1 MKENWWKWIGGL
13 LILYSIIVGLLID
26 VPDLPVIHESIRN
39 LFYHVCMWF
48 AMIIIMGVSFVNS
61 LRFLRTFNLRYDTLA
76 AEAARTG
83 LLFGFLGIFTGMIW
97 ARFTW
102 GDFWVKDPQL
112 NGAAVTILIYLAYL
126 VLRSS
131 IDEEQKR
138 ARISAVYAV
147 FAFVLLIVFIG
158 VLPRLS
164 EGSIHPGKDG
174 NPGLGVKG
182 LDSTMRLVFY
192 PAIAGWVITGVMIWK
207 IRVRLSRL
215 KTRLEELQS

>member
-1 MKENWWKWIGGL
+1 MKENLWKWLGGI
-13 LILYSIIVGLLID
+13 LILYSIFAGLLIR

-48 AMIIIMGVSFVNS
+48 AMIVVMAVSFVNS

-83 LLFGFLGIFTGMIW
+83 LLFGFLGILTGMVW

-138 ARISAVYAV
+138 ARISAVYAI

-158 VLPRLS
+158 ILPRLS
-164 EGSIHPGKDG
+164 EGSIHPGKGG
-174 NPGLGVKG
+174 NPGLGVNG

-192 PAIAGWVITGVMIWK
+192 PAIAGWVITGIIIWR
-207 IRVRLSRL
+207 IRVRLVQLKSRID
-215 KTRLEELQS
+215 ELND

>member
-1 MKENWWKWIGGL
+1 MKKNLWKWIGGL
-13 LILYSIIVGLLID
+13 LILYSLVAGLLIK

-39 LFYHVCMWF
+39 LFYHVCIWF
-48 AMIIIMGVSFVNS
+48 AMIVMMGVSFINS
-61 LRFLRTFNLRYDTLA
+61 LSFLRTFDLRFDTLA

-97 ARFTW
+97 AKFTW
-102 GDFWVKDPQL
+102 GEFWVKDPQL
-112 NGAAVTILIYLAYL
+112 NGAALTILIYTAYL

-131 IDEEQKR
+131 MDEEQKR

-174 NPGLGVKG
+174 NPGLGLNG
-182 LDSTMRLVFY
+182 LDSTLRLVFY
-192 PAIAGWVITGVMIWK
+192 PAIAGWILTGVLIWK
-207 IRVRLSRL
+207 IRVRLNLL
-215 KTRLEELQS
+215 KARIEELEG

>member
-1 MKENWWKWIGGL
+1 MKQNWWKWLGGV
-13 LILYSIIVGLLID
+13 LILYSIGAGLLIR
-26 VPDLPVIHESIRN
+26 VPELPVIHESIRN

-48 AMIIIMGVSFVNS
+48 AMIVIMGISFVNS
-61 LRFLRTFNLRYDTLA
+61 LRFLSSFDLRYDTMA
-76 AEAARTG
+76 AESARTG

-97 ARFTW
+97 AKFTW
-102 GDFWVKDPQL
+102 GEFWVKDPQL
-112 NGAAVTILIYLAYL
+112 NGAAVTILIYMAYL

-158 VLPRLS
+158 VLPRMS

-174 NPGLGVKG
+174 SPGLGVNG

-192 PAIAGWVITGVMIWK
+192 PAIIGWIITGVIIWK
-207 IRVRLSRL
+207 IRVRLAHL
-215 KTRLEELQS
+215 KNRIEELQG

>member
-13 LILYSIIVGLLID
+13 LILYSIIAGLLIK

-48 AMIIIMGVSFVNS
+48 AMIIIMGVSFANS
-61 LRFLRTFNLRYDTLA
+61 LRFLRSFDLRYDTLA

-83 LLFGFLGIFTGMIW
+83 LLFGFLGILTGMTW

-147 FAFVLLIVFIG
+147 FAFILLIVFIG

-182 LDSTMRLVFY
+182 LDPTMRLIFY
-192 PAIAGWVITGVMIWK
+192 PAIAGWVITGIVIWK

-215 KTRLEELQS
+215 KVRLEELQS